1 MERIVLHEISPP
13 QFGSAVHPHKVSIKW
28 STEPVVDTST
38 QTVIVLT
45 SFYFNNASSLVPRYQ
60 NASTRRQT
68 SVLKP
73 DSNQASSAS
82 RSVIL

>member
-13 QFGSAVHPHKVSIKW
+13 HFGSAVHSHKVSIKW

-45 SFYFNNASSLVPRYQ
+45 SFYFNNASSLGLFG
-60 NASTRRQT
+60 T
-68 SVLKP
+68 SLSERKYTEA
-73 DSNQASSAS
+73 D
-82 RSVIL
+82 